1 VFITLFETYLIRI
14 LIFNTF
20 LNLMKLIVNHVK
32 YKYLLIFLVLFGW
45 LNCTSKWSSAIA
57 IEPPESN
64 QLDPEN
70 NPVVTSHQLAQVNQK
85 PRPIPQTLPGFEP
98 IPQPNQRQR
107 NPVNQEEEV
116 TIKTIKVRGSSILT
130 PEQIEPIIQPLEG
143 KTVTEVK
150 LRLAIDDLTQLYLEQ
165 GYITSRALLVE
176 ESLKTGNIQVQIIE
190 GAVSQV
196 EVEGTKRLENYVRDR
211 VNLATQT
218 PLSSAKLEDQL
229 RLLRLDPLFENVEAS
244 LSAGDRPEI
253 GKSVVKVRVTEAD
266 RADARVSIDNYSP
279 PSVGSERLGFNYS
292 YRSLIHPGDR
302 ISALYYPR
310 IQAFTDT
317 FDLGLEYQIPVNA
330 KNGTV
335 TTGINL
341 NRNEVI
347 NPLGDDLDDLE
358 IEGESEKFNLNFRQ
372 PIIRDPRQ
380 EFALSLGFD
389 YQDGQTL
396 LFQRGTPFGQG
407 ADEDG
412 NTTTSV
418 FRFGQE
424 YIQRQVSGAWA
435 LRSQVNLGANILG
448 ATENDEPVPDG
459 QFLSWLGQVQRV
471 QVLNSNNF
479 LVIQGEA
486 QLSGDSLLPS
496 QQFVIGGGQSVRGY
510 RQNARSGDNG
520 VVFSVEDRLTI
531 LKNKAGETS
540 LTFTPFFNLGKVWN
554 NGDNPNE
561 QLDQTFLAA
570 LGIGFIWE
578 PINGLNLQLDYA
590 PPLVSLN
597 DEGDDL
603 QDNGLHFSLDY
614 GFTF

>member
-1 VFITLFETYLIRI
+1 
-14 LIFNTF
+14 
-20 LNLMKLIVNHVK
+20 MKIIVNHAK
-32 YKYLLIFLVLFGW
+32 YKYLLLFLAAFGW
-45 LNCTSKWSSAIA
+45 LNCADKWSSAIA
-57 IEPPESN
+57 IEPPESK

-70 NPVVTSHQLAQVNQK
+70 NPVVTSHKLAQVNQK

-98 IPQPNQRQR
+98 IPQPNQHQR
-107 NPVNQEEEV
+107 NPVNQEAEV
-116 TIKTIKVRGSSILT
+116 TIKTIQVNGSTILT

-143 KTVTEVK
+143 KTVTEAK

-176 ESLKTGNIQVQIIE
+176 ESLKSGDIQVQIIE
-190 GAVSQV
+190 GAVAQV
-196 EVEGTKRLENYVRDR
+196 EVTGTKRLENYVRDR

-244 LSAGDRPEI
+244 LSAGDHPEI
-253 GKSVVKVRVTEAD
+253 GKSIVKVRVTEAD
-266 RADARVSIDNYSP
+266 RSDARVSIDNYSP

-317 FDLGLEYQIPVNA
+317 FDLGIEYQIPVNA

-347 NPLGDDLDDLE
+347 NPLGDDFDDLE

-418 FRFGQE
+418 VRFGQE

-448 ATENDEPVPDG
+448 ATENEEPVPDG

-479 LVIQGEA
+479 LVIQAEA

-520 VVFSVEDRLTI
+520 VVFSIEDRLTI

-590 PPLVSLN
+590 PPLVSLD

>member
-1 VFITLFETYLIRI
+1 
-14 LIFNTF
+14 
-20 LNLMKLIVNHVK
+20 MKIIVNYAK
-32 YKYLLIFLVLFGW
+32 YKYLLLFLAAFGW
-45 LNCTSKWSSAIA
+45 LNCADKWSSAIA

-107 NPVNQEEEV
+107 NPVNQEAEV
-116 TIKTIKVRGSSILT
+116 TIKTIQVTGSTILT

-143 KTVTEVK
+143 KTVTEAK

-176 ESLKTGNIQVQIIE
+176 ESLKSGDIQVQIIE
-190 GAVSQV
+190 GAVAQV
-196 EVEGTKRLENYVRDR
+196 EVTGTKRLENYVRDR

-244 LSAGDRPEI
+244 LSAGDHPEI
-253 GKSVVKVRVTEAD
+253 GKSIVKVRVTEAD
-266 RADARVSIDNYSP
+266 RSDARVSIDNYSP

-317 FDLGLEYQIPVNA
+317 FDLGIEYQIPVNA

-347 NPLGDDLDDLE
+347 NPLGDDFDDLE

-418 FRFGQE
+418 VRFGQE

-448 ATENDEPVPDG
+448 ATENEEPVPDG

-479 LVIQGEA
+479 LVIQAEA

-520 VVFSVEDRLTI
+520 VVFSLEDRLTI

-590 PPLVSLN
+590 PPLVSLD

>member
-1 VFITLFETYLIRI
+1 
-14 LIFNTF
+14 
-20 LNLMKLIVNHVK
+20 MKLIVNHTK

-57 IEPPESN
+57 LESLELPASKQLAPEENPAVTPP
-64 QLDPEN
+64 
-70 NPVVTSHQLAQVNQK
+70 QLAQVNQK
-85 PRPIPQTLPGFEP
+85 PLPIPEPLPGFEP
-98 IPQPNQRQR
+98 IPQPRQPQR
-107 NPVNQEEEV
+107 NPVNQAEV
-116 TIKTIKVRGSSILT
+116 TIKAIKVSGSTILT
-130 PEQIEPIIQPLEG
+130 PEQINQVMLPLVG
-143 KTVTEVK
+143 KTVAEAK
-150 LRLAIDDLTQLYLEQ
+150 LRLAIDDLTQIYLEQ

-176 ESLKTGNIQVQIIE
+176 ESLQTGNIQVQIIE
-190 GAVSQV
+190 GAVARI
-196 EVEGTKRLENYVRDR
+196 EVEGTQRLENYVRDR
-211 VNLATQT
+211 LELATQT

-229 RLLRLDPLFENVEAS
+229 RLLRLDPLFDNVEAS

-253 GKSVVKVRVTEAD
+253 GKSIIKVRVTEAD
-266 RADARVSIDNYSP
+266 RSNARVSIDNYSP

-302 ISALYYPR
+302 FSALYYPR
-310 IQAFTDT
+310 IQALTDT
-317 FDLGLEYQIPVNA
+317 FDLGVEYQIPVNA

-335 TTGINL
+335 TTGISL

-347 NPLGDDLDDLE
+347 NPLGDDFDELE
-358 IEGESEKFNLNFRQ
+358 IEGKSEKFNLNFRQ

-396 LFQRGTPFGQG
+396 LFQRGAPFGQG
-407 ADEDG
+407 ADPDG

-418 FRFGQE
+418 VRFGQE
-424 YIQRQVSGAWA
+424 YIKRQVSGAWA

-448 ATENDEPVPDG
+448 ATENEEPVPDG

-520 VVFSVEDRLTI
+520 IVFSIEDRLTI
-531 LKNKAGETS
+531 LKNKAGESS
-540 LTFTPFFNLGKVWN
+540 LTFTPFFNLGTVWN
-554 NGDNPNE
+554 NEDNPNE

-590 PPLVSLN
+590 PPLVSL
-597 DEGDDL
+597 DDGGDDL